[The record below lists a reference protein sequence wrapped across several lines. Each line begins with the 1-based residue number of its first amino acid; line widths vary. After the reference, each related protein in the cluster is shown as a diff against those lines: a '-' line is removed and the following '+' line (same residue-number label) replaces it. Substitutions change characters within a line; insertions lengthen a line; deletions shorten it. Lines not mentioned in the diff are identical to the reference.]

1 MSNEFVK
8 CTSKERGYSITRCEA
23 LNSILEY
30 YPRSN
35 SKGIF
40 GKGIVNI
47 ETNEQLGVMVV
58 AKLGKYQ
65 SRGVAL
71 NVCPFCGGS
80 LLDPK

>member
-8 CTSKERGYSITRCEA
+8 CSAKEGGYSITRCEA
-23 LNSILEY
+23 LGSVLEHH
-30 YPRSN
+30 PRSN

-40 GKGIVNI
+40 GKSIVNI

-58 AKLGKYQ
+58 AKLGKFQ
-65 SRGVAL
+65 VKGVVL